1 MRSRAGLT
9 VVATVCAL
17 LLAGCGGGDTES
29 SRRNGDSAEGHED
42 VRVSLSAVQLRE
54 AMPAAG
60 TLPKG
65 VGGVSRPDTYEGQE
79 AVDKCGSET
88 GTGCSGLVASGI
100 DGYTTYPGEGDLFWH
115 AFSFDTA
122 ENAQVAWKA
131 MVSRKR
137 KEETEALKAL
147 KVSADA
153 DEVNAYCLTPDY
165 DYSTG
170 KDMKFYEATVM
181 MRIEGVVVL
190 LVGYD
195 MPDFEVIQKLATI
208 AAARVTAVVQGK
220 NPDA

>member
-1 MRSRAGLT
+1 MRSKAGST
-9 VVATVCAL
+9 VVATVCAM
-17 LLAGCGGGDTES
+17 LLAGCGGGDPES
-29 SRRNGDSAEGHED
+29 SRRDGDSVEGHVD
-42 VRVSLSAVQLRE
+42 RVSLSAAQIRE
-54 AMPAAG
+54 AMPE

-65 VGGVSRPDTYEGQE
+65 VGGISRPATYEGQE

-100 DGYTTYPGEGDLFWH
+100 DGYSTFPGEGDLFWH

-147 KVSADA
+147 KVSVDA

-181 MRIEGVVVL
+181 MRIDGVVVL

-195 MPDFEVIQKLATI
+195 MPNFEVIQKLATI
-208 AAARVTAVVQGK
+208 AAARVTAVAQGK